1 MPTDRAEPMHKRLFP
16 RQKTMSPRS
25 IDRRVFVSTL
35 VAVLGSFAVSPA
47 ARAQRSAVR
56 VKREPPIVERTE
68 FDPRRPPRGMP
79 QLTPP
84 ESGVCKTTF
93 ELAASVT
100 YSAERLS
107 STTARL
113 YVDELDIVT
122 RLRFDIFTVKNGPP
136 KLRAHEE
143 GHRAIGEHF
152 YESAAEVAGDIGR
165 RLIGATFDG
174 TGGDQDAAQQDG
186 FTKVVGEIE
195 RAYMARV
202 RIPSASANERF
213 DEITNHGLNPIDEAE
228 AIRLAIAGA
237 ASP

>member
-1 MPTDRAEPMHKRLFP
+1 M
-16 RQKTMSPRS
+16 
-25 IDRRVFVSTL
+25 DRRAFVT
-35 VAVLGSFAVSPA
+35 A
-47 ARAQRSAVR
+47 AATSVGVGLLSSGAGAQRSPVR
-56 VKREPPIVERTE
+56 VEREEPVIARTE
-68 FDPRRPPRGMP
+68 YDPRRPPPDMP
-79 QLTPP
+79 ELTPP

-93 ELAASVT
+93 ELSASVT

-107 STTARL
+107 RTSARL

-122 RLRFDIFTVKNGPP
+122 RLRFDIFTIRNAPA

-143 GHRAIGEHF
+143 GHRAIGEHY
-152 YESAAEVAGDIGR
+152 YERAEQIATDIGR

-174 TGGDQDAAQQDG
+174 TGADQDSAQQDG
-186 FTKVVGEIE
+186 FGKVVAEIE

-202 RIPSASANERF
+202 RVPSASANERF

-228 AIRLAIAGA
+228 AIRRAIAGA

>member
-1 MPTDRAEPMHKRLFP
+1 M
-16 RQKTMSPRS
+16 
-25 IDRRVFVSTL
+25 DRRAFTNAL
-35 VAVLGSFAVSPA
+35 VALMGAVA
-47 ARAQRSAVR
+47 ATPRHAGAQRSAVR
-56 VKREPPIVERTE
+56 VKHEAPVVERTE

-79 QLTPP
+79 ELTPP

-107 STTARL
+107 QTTARV

-152 YESAAEVAGDIGR
+152 YESAAQIAGEIGR
-165 RLIGATFDG
+165 RLIGAMFDG
-174 TGGDQDAAQQDG
+174 VGADQDAAQRDG
-186 FTKVVGEIE
+186 FSKVVAEIE

-213 DEITNHGLNPIDEAE
+213 DEITNHGLNPIDETE
-228 AIRLAIAGA
+228 AVRLAIAGST
-237 ASP
+237 SPLGIGGIP